1 MFLGVKWG
9 NNSPLFSRLVS
20 ADKWSEKLFF
30 PWCPG
35 VTTGVGAGVTVRQ
48 CLLWAWLGVC
58 VCVWDAEGGW
68 CCCMRHIECVC
79 AGRCRTQRL
88 VQSGC
93 CIAVV
98 TAGIMVKRESWD
110 GTGDGAETE
119 LITHSSTAV
128 VCSVCCLFGCSVR
141 WCLLIISAYIIS
153 LLHPPSLFKCL
164 TQLYFSVTDVINTVL
179 QSVILTLII
188 PILKI

>member
-9 NNSPLFSRLVS
+9 NYSSLFSRLVS

-35 VTTGVGAGVTVRQ
+35 VTTGVGAGVTVRR
-48 CLLWAWLGVC
+48 CLLWAWLGG
-58 VCVWDAEGGW
+58 CVWDAEGGW

-110 GTGDGAETE
+110 GPAMVQRRSRS
-119 LITHSSTAV
+119 HSRSL
-128 VCSVCCLFGCSVR
+128 CSVCCLFGCSVR
-141 WCLLIISAYIIS
+141 RCLLIISAYIIS

-164 TQLYFSVTDVINTVL
+164 TQLYFSVTDVINTEL

>member
-1 MFLGVKWG
+1 MLSGPPCFPTILLWSGLPHLYRCRLKKKFSRERFWELNGGIIVPCSPASFLRITEVKSFS
-9 NNSPLFSRLVS
+9 SPLMSRRDHRGWSRGHCEAVS
-20 ADKWSEKLFF
+20 FMSLAGW
-30 PWCPG
+30 
-35 VTTGVGAGVTVRQ
+35 VG
-48 CLLWAWLGVC
+48 

-128 VCSVCCLFGCSVR
+128 VCVLSAACLAAASFGVCL
-141 WCLLIISAYIIS
+141 
-153 LLHPPSLFKCL
+153 
-164 TQLYFSVTDVINTVL
+164 
-179 QSVILTLII
+179 
-188 PILKI
+188 